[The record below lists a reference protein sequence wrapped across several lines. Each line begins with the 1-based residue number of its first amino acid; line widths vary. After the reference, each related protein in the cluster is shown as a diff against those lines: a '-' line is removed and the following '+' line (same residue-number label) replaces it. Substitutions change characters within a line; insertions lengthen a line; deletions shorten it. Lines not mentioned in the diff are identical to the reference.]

1 MADRRIKTGE
11 RDAIQELSKREMED
25 VQGGIIA
32 TANGSI
38 ASAEGLATL
47 AHPNHPQFRLLCKL
61 CQNIGPAGRPTGAHH
76 GESRFRER
84 GPKGLGLDPPW

>member
-38 ASAEGLATL
+38 ASAEGLAIL
-47 AHPNHPQFRLLCKL
+47 AHPSGMSLL
-61 CQNIGPAGRPTGAHH
+61 
-76 GESRFRER
+76 RFD
-84 GPKGLGLDPPW
+84 GSVDF